1 MLVPGA
7 QWRPHVRAQRPPQKI
22 KGSPPPRAAPLAQQS
37 ASSAAEWFIE
47 KCRRERGAD
56 HAAGEGGGAGGGG
69 GFVPG
74 TAQGAATRGRVGGD
88 ARLLGARPEAQRCR
102 WGCGRGELLVPGPGC
117 ELAAGRLLGNG
128 SFLELL
134 EN

>member
-1 MLVPGA
+1 M
-7 QWRPHVRAQRPPQKI
+7 
-22 KGSPPPRAAPLAQQS
+22 PPRLPSKARAVLLNGSLKNAVVS
-37 ASSAAEWFIE
+37 AEPTTQ
-47 KCRRERGAD
+47 RGR
-56 HAAGEGGGAGGGG
+56 GGAGGGG